1 MNANYKPLFP
11 RLGAAITRLP
21 AGTLTILTILA
32 ILWLTLAPD
41 PLPST
46 GMKLFPGADKVVHAV
61 MFGALPA
68 AWFIDRRRHGHTPT
82 TGQVWLAAALSALAG
97 GLIEILQALLPTGR
111 TADWRDFLADCAGAI
126 VAAAVCSLFVRP
138 RRKG

>member
-1 MNANYKPLFP
+1 MQEERK
-11 RLGAAITRLP
+11 LP
-21 AGTLTILTILA
+21 TPARYWLTLLTVAA
-32 ILWLTLAPD
+32 ILWFTLAPR
-41 PLPST
+41 PMGEFHP
-46 GMKLFPGADKVVHAV
+46 KLFPGADKVVHAV

-126 VAAAVCSLFVRP
+126 VAAAVCFLFVRP